1 MVLVTVSVLTLVAG
15 CRSGGRSARRAASPP
30 TPTGA
35 NIPADSAAI
44 IASRRQAAR
53 TDSLLA
59 ESLSVAAKGEVKG
72 AVKGG
77 AKDTSANV
85 TAKRDSLA
93 GKTTKRDSLAPGGQR
108 AAKKPAAPAT
118 RNCVLDFADSPP
130 ETRLLYMR
138 LPDSTANTFI
148 GGGFIGRCQGE
159 NNRISADSAEQF
171 ESAGIVNMYGNV
183 VYEEPNKL
191 RVTAAHAIYL
201 TREGRLFADGGV
213 VATQLATGSTITGP
227 NIEYSRVMPGRPVAK
242 LVAPNRPTARLIEK
256 DSTGKL
262 SEPTVVTADRF
273 EDLGDTLL
281 LGWGDVVITREQI
294 VGRADSLA
302 FNKTTQRA
310 RLVRAARI
318 RSLDTSQAFT
328 LNGDTVDLYTTE
340 KKLDRV
346 FASHAAT
353 ATNKDLI
360 ITAERI
366 DLRLKAQQIDEAFA
380 FGSGRARAQTPQQDV
395 ESDSMRIVLTDQR
408 PREVRAIGGAV
419 AKGMPDT
426 LKIKSTDRD
435 MLRGDSL
442 FAYFDTAQAATDT
455 SGQTRIKEIQAFGN
469 ASSLF
474 QIASKRGPSAPPAIN
489 YVRGQ
494 RIVVQF
500 DTGSVRDVR
509 VDSAATGLYLE
520 PVQDSLGDSSSVKRP
535 VPPPATKKP
544 PLATPPTVPAPST
557 PPPVSPSPV
566 FVTLSR
572 RPS

>member
-59 ESLSVAAKGEVKG
+59 ESLSVAAKGG
-72 AVKGG
+72 VKGG

-85 TAKRDSLA
+85 TARRDSLA
-93 GKTTKRDSLAPGGQR
+93 GKTTRRDSLASGDKR

-118 RNCVLDFADSPP
+118 RNCVLDFSDSPP

-171 ESAGIVNMYGNV
+171 ESAGIVNLYGNV

-242 LVAPNRPTARLIEK
+242 LAAPNRPTARLIEK

-262 SEPTVVTADRF
+262 GEPTIVTADRF

-455 SGQTRIKEIQAFGN
+455 SGQTRIREIQAFGN

-509 VDSAATGLYLE
+509 VDSAASGLYLE
-520 PVQDSLGDSSSVKRP
+520 PAQDSLGDSSVVKRS

-544 PLATPPTVPAPST
+544 PLATPPAVPEPST
-557 PPPVSPSPV
+557 PPLVAPSPV

>member
-30 TPTGA
+30 PA
-35 NIPADSAAI
+35 AINVPADSAAI

-59 ESLSVAAKGEVKG
+59 ESLSVAAKGG
-72 AVKGG
+72 VKGG

-85 TAKRDSLA
+85 TARRDSLA
-93 GKTTKRDSLAPGGQR
+93 GKTTRRDSLASGDKR

-118 RNCVLDFADSPP
+118 RNCFLDFTDSPP
-130 ETRLLYMR
+130 ETRFLYMR

-148 GGGFIGRCQGE
+148 GGGFVGRCQGE

-183 VYEEPNKL
+183 VYEESNKL

-242 LVAPNRPTARLIEK
+242 LVAPNRPTARLIER

-262 SEPTVVTADRF
+262 GEPTIVTADRF

-455 SGQTRIKEIQAFGN
+455 SGQTRIREIQAFGN

-509 VDSAATGLYLE
+509 VDSAASGLYLE
-520 PVQDSLGDSSSVKRP
+520 PAQDSLGDSSVVKRS

-544 PLATPPTVPAPST
+544 PLATPPAVPEPST
-557 PPPVSPSPV
+557 PPLVAPSPV

>member
-1 MVLVTVSVLTLVAG
+1 MVLVTVSVLTFVAG
-15 CRSGGRSARRAASPP
+15 CRSGGRFARRAAAPP
-30 TPTGA
+30 TPTAA
-35 NIPADSAAI
+35 NVPADSAAI

-59 ESLSVAAKGEVKG
+59 ESLSVAAKGG
-72 AVKGG
+72 VKGG

-85 TAKRDSLA
+85 TAMRDSLA
-93 GKTTKRDSLAPGGQR
+93 GKTTRRDSLAPGGQR

-256 DSTGKL
+256 DSMGKL
-262 SEPTVVTADRF
+262 GEPTIVTADRF

-294 VGRADSLA
+294 IGRADSLA

-494 RIVVQF
+494 RIVVEF

-520 PVQDSLGDSSSVKRP
+520 PVEDSLRDSSSVKRS

-557 PPPVSPSPV
+557 PPLVSPSPV

>member
-59 ESLSVAAKGEVKG
+59 ESLSVAAKGG
-72 AVKGG
+72 VKGG

-85 TAKRDSLA
+85 TARRDSLA
-93 GKTTKRDSLAPGGQR
+93 GKTTRRDSLASGDKR

-118 RNCVLDFADSPP
+118 RNCVLDFSDSPP

-171 ESAGIVNMYGNV
+171 ESAGIVNLYGNV

-262 SEPTVVTADRF
+262 GEPTIVTADRF

-442 FAYFDTAQAATDT
+442 FAYFDTAQAAADT
-455 SGQTRIKEIQAFGN
+455 SGQTRIREIQAFGN

-509 VDSAATGLYLE
+509 VDSAASGLYLE
-520 PVQDSLGDSSSVKRP
+520 PAQDSLGDSSVVKRS

-544 PLATPPTVPAPST
+544 PLATPPAVPEPST
-557 PPPVSPSPV
+557 PPLVAPSPV

>member
-59 ESLSVAAKGEVKG
+59 ESLSVAAKGG
-72 AVKGG
+72 VKGG

-85 TAKRDSLA
+85 TARRDSLA
-93 GKTTKRDSLAPGGQR
+93 GKTTRRDSLASGDKR

-118 RNCVLDFADSPP
+118 RNCVLDFSDSPP

-171 ESAGIVNMYGNV
+171 ESAGIVNLYGNV

-262 SEPTVVTADRF
+262 SEPTIVTADRF

-455 SGQTRIKEIQAFGN
+455 SGQTRIREIQAFGN

-509 VDSAATGLYLE
+509 VDSAASGLYLE
-520 PVQDSLGDSSSVKRP
+520 PAQDSLGDSSVVKRS

-544 PLATPPTVPAPST
+544 PLATPPAVPEPST
-557 PPPVSPSPV
+557 PPLVAPSPV

>member
-59 ESLSVAAKGEVKG
+59 ESLSVAAKGG
-72 AVKGG
+72 VKGG

-85 TAKRDSLA
+85 TARRDSLA
-93 GKTTKRDSLAPGGQR
+93 GKTTRRDSLASGDKR

-118 RNCVLDFADSPP
+118 RNCVLDFSDSPP

-171 ESAGIVNMYGNV
+171 ESAGIVNLYGNV

-262 SEPTVVTADRF
+262 GEPTIVTADRF

-455 SGQTRIKEIQAFGN
+455 SGQTRIREIQAFGN

-509 VDSAATGLYLE
+509 VDSAASGLYLE
-520 PVQDSLGDSSSVKRP
+520 PAQDSLGDSSVVKRS

-544 PLATPPTVPAPST
+544 PPATPPAVPEPST
-557 PPPVSPSPV
+557 PPLVAPSPV

>member
-1 MVLVTVSVLTLVAG
+1 
-15 CRSGGRSARRAASPP
+15 
-30 TPTGA
+30 
-35 NIPADSAAI
+35 
-44 IASRRQAAR
+44 
-53 TDSLLA
+53 
-59 ESLSVAAKGEVKG
+59 
-72 AVKGG
+72 
-77 AKDTSANV
+77 
-85 TAKRDSLA
+85 
-93 GKTTKRDSLAPGGQR
+93 
-108 AAKKPAAPAT
+108 
-118 RNCVLDFADSPP
+118 
-130 ETRLLYMR
+130 MR

-171 ESAGIVNMYGNV
+171 ESAGIVNIYGNV
-183 VYEEPNKL
+183 VYEEPKKL

-262 SEPTVVTADRF
+262 GEPTIVTADRF

-318 RSLDTSQAFT
+318 RSLDTAQAFT
-328 LNGDTVDLYTTE
+328 LNGDTIDLYTTE

-346 FASHAAT
+346 FASHAAR

-442 FAYFDTAQAATDT
+442 FAYFDTAQVATDT
-455 SGQTRIKEIQAFGN
+455 SGQTRIREIQAFGN

-474 QIASKRGPSAPPAIN
+474 QIASKRGPTAPPAIN

-509 VDSAATGLYLE
+509 VDSAASGLYLE
-520 PVQDSLGDSSSVKRP
+520 PAQDSLGDSTVAKRS
-535 VPPPATKKP
+535 VPPPPAKKP
-544 PLATPPTVPAPST
+544 PLATAPRVPEPST
-557 PPPVSPSPV
+557 PSRVSPSRV

>member
-1 MVLVTVSVLTLVAG
+1 MSV
-15 CRSGGRSARRAASPP
+15 GGRSARRAASPP

>member
-1 MVLVTVSVLTLVAG
+1 MVLVTVSVLTFVAG
-15 CRSGGRSARRAASPP
+15 CRSGGRFARRAASPP
-30 TPTGA
+30 TPTAA
-35 NIPADSAAI
+35 NVPADSTTI

-59 ESLSVAAKGEVKG
+59 ESLSVAAKGG
-72 AVKGG
+72 VKGG

-85 TAKRDSLA
+85 TAMRDSLA
-93 GKTTKRDSLAPGGQR
+93 DKTTRRDSLAAGGQR
-108 AAKKPAAPAT
+108 AAKKPAAAPAT

-171 ESAGIVNMYGNV
+171 ESAGIVNLYGNV

-262 SEPTVVTADRF
+262 GEPTIVTADRF

-294 VGRADSLA
+294 IGRADSLA

-520 PVQDSLGDSSSVKRP
+520 PVQDSLGDSSSVKRS

-557 PPPVSPSPV
+557 PPLVSPSPV

>member
-59 ESLSVAAKGEVKG
+59 ESLSVAAKGG
-72 AVKGG
+72 VKGG

-85 TAKRDSLA
+85 TARRDSLA
-93 GKTTKRDSLAPGGQR
+93 GKTTRRDSLASGDKR

-118 RNCVLDFADSPP
+118 RNCVLDFSDSPP

-171 ESAGIVNMYGNV
+171 ESAGIVNLYGNV

-262 SEPTVVTADRF
+262 GEPTIVTADRF

-455 SGQTRIKEIQAFGN
+455 SGQTRIREIQAFGN

-509 VDSAATGLYLE
+509 VDSAASGLYLE
-520 PVQDSLGDSSSVKRP
+520 PAQDSLGDSSVVKRS

-544 PLATPPTVPAPST
+544 PLATPPAVPEPST
-557 PPPVSPSPV
+557 PPLVAPSPV

>member
-1 MVLVTVSVLTLVAG
+1 MVLATVSVLTFVAG
-15 CRSGGRSARRAASPP
+15 CRSGGRFARRAASPP
-30 TPTGA
+30 TPTAA
-35 NIPADSAAI
+35 NVPADSAAI

-59 ESLSVAAKGEVKG
+59 ESLSVAAKGGVKG
-72 AVKGG
+72 GVKGG

-85 TAKRDSLA
+85 TAMRDSLA
-93 GKTTKRDSLAPGGQR
+93 DKTTRRDSLAPGGQR

-171 ESAGIVNMYGNV
+171 ESAGIVNLYGNV

-262 SEPTVVTADRF
+262 GEPTIVTADRF

-294 VGRADSLA
+294 IGRADSLA

-442 FAYFDTAQAATDT
+442 FAYFDTAQVATDT

-520 PVQDSLGDSSSVKRP
+520 PVQDSLGDSSSVKRS

-557 PPPVSPSPV
+557 PPLVSPSPV